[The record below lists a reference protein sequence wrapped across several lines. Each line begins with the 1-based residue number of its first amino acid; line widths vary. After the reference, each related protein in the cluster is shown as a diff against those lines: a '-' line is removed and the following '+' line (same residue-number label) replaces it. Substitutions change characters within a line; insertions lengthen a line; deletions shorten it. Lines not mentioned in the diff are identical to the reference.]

1 MADKSVTITYTDDG
15 TNGGNGSFSASMDPI
30 VMNGSGKITFVLAMG
45 ANTTGWTWSTD
56 ADEPAFGL
64 KVVPAENPFTFSI
77 QPNGNLKVDDNNGVT
92 SGEIDYEYTLSVE
105 KGPLVHTWDP
115 KIINEPPPTISYRV
129 AQPA

>member
-15 TNGGNGSFSASMDPI
+15 SNGGNGSFSASMDPI
-30 VMNGSGKITFVLAMG
+30 VMNGSGKITFDLAMG
-45 ANTTGWTWSTD
+45 PNTTGWAWSTD
-56 ADEPAFGL
+56 ANYPAFEL
-64 KVVPAENPFTFSI
+64 KAIPESDPFTFSI
-77 QPNGNLKVDDNNGVT
+77 QPNGTLKVDDNNGVT
-92 SGEIDYEYTLSVE
+92 SGEVDFEYSLNVQ